1 MVVARYT
8 VRITKFRDRAAFRA
22 AVEFLARLYPDRT
35 PRDFEVALARLP
47 CLLSHDA
54 DEEAARAL
62 DRALKKRGA
71 DLRINPVGSAAEA
84 PSRMDVSKTAELSPE
99 IDLSFL
105 DEARRKKRPDT
116 SRPEP
121 TGPAEGKAPWEE

>member
-1 MVVARYT
+1 MARYS

-22 AVEFLARLYPDRT
+22 VVEFLARLYPERS

-62 DRALKKRGA
+62 ERALRKRGA
-71 DLRINPVGSAAEA
+71 DLRLGSLDPTPSA
-84 PSRMDVSKTAELSPE
+84 PRRPNVSNTLELSPE

-105 DEARRKKRPDT
+105 DESRRSKPKAGSHED
-116 SRPEP
+116 S
-121 TGPAEGKAPWEE
+121 GPVEGKAPWEE